1 MNKNTTELK
10 RVSLI
15 ASHNSRIQ
23 CFLDKFKKTEKQIR
37 FKNCAVLRMELVPL
51 NALETRV
58 TISMVYPGELEV
70 KEQQKDK
77 MYYTTSSSAQ
87 FGGDDELDNTVIR
100 IESDVNRIENR
111 IENCEKTRTCPL
123 SLKKMFQMKKK
134 KQTGIQETEFKDI
147 ETTIDEKTLQNL
159 LNLKPSD
166 VDRPY
171 VFYMVRHGQAEHNV
185 YPAVQL
191 IRKKDTSL
199 TESVGH
205 KQAINAG
212 IALAEI
218 IQMYND
224 STVNYTFCSD
234 LLRTRHTLLDIYK
247 GIRKVNE
254 AIQLPSKMVVL
265 PCANELSY
273 FKNENCDSLTSK
285 EALARFAAE
294 NFPGCDM
301 KQIQDTN
308 GSCIQ
313 IKDPE
318 SGLTME
324 IDWSFYTPFYGNA
337 FRNTI
342 GKTQTMHCR
351 DTTMIAMA
359 VKYILQDTTPLSEFI
374 KDRKTTNEG
383 SKGGRHTKRK
393 RKTKKTR
400 KTRKIRKTRKR

>member
-1 MNKNTTELK
+1 MNTNTNKSK

-23 CFLDKFKKTEKQIR
+23 CFLDKFKKTKKQIR

-51 NALETRV
+51 NALETGV

-77 MYYTTSSSAQ
+77 MYYTTPSNAQ
-87 FGGDDELDNTVIR
+87 FGGDDD
-100 IESDVNRIENR
+100 DVNRIESDINR

-123 SLKKMFQMKKK
+123 SLKKMFQSKKK
-134 KQTGIQETEFKDI
+134 NKQIQEIEFTDI
-147 ETTIDEKTLQNL
+147 ETRIDETELQNL

-191 IRKKDTSL
+191 IRKRDTSL
-199 TESVGH
+199 TETVGH
-205 KQAINAG
+205 QQAVNAG

-224 STVNYTFCSD
+224 STINYTFCSD
-234 LLRTRHTLLDIYK
+234 LLRTRQTLLDMYK

-254 AIQLPSKMVVL
+254 DIQLPSKMVVL

-273 FKNENCDSLTSK
+273 FKNANCDSLTSK

-294 NFPGCDM
+294 NFPSCDM
-301 KQIQDTN
+301 KQIQDMN

-359 VKYILQDTTPLSEFI
+359 VKYILQDMTPLSEFI
-374 KDRKTTNEG
+374 KERKTTNEG

-393 RKTKKTR
+393 RKTGKIRKTR
-400 KTRKIRKTRKR
+400 KTRKTRKNNKKIIKK

>member
-1 MNKNTTELK
+1 
-10 RVSLI
+10 
-15 ASHNSRIQ
+15 
-23 CFLDKFKKTEKQIR
+23 
-37 FKNCAVLRMELVPL
+37 MELFPL
-51 NALETRV
+51 NALETGV
-58 TISMVYPGELEV
+58 TIRMVYPGELDV

-77 MYYTTSSSAQ
+77 MYYTTPSSAQ
-87 FGGDDELDNTVIR
+87 FGGDDDI
-100 IESDVNRIENR
+100 NRIK
-111 IENCEKTRTCPL
+111 NCEKTRTCPL
-123 SLKKMFQMKKK
+123 SLKKMFQSKKK
-134 KQTGIQETEFKDI
+134 KQKGIQEAEFTDI
-147 ETTIDEKTLQNL
+147 ETTIDETTLQNL

-166 VDRPY
+166 IDRPY

-199 TESVGH
+199 TETVGH
-205 KQAINAG
+205 QQAINAG

-218 IQMYND
+218 VQMYND
-224 STVNYTFCSD
+224 STINYTFCSD
-234 LLRTRHTLLDIYK
+234 LLRTRETLLDMYK

-254 AIQLPSKMVVL
+254 DIQLPSKMVVL
-265 PCANELSY
+265 PCANELTY
-273 FKNENCDSLTSK
+273 FKNANCDSLTSK

-359 VKYILQDTTPLSEFI
+359 VKYISQDMTPFSDFI
-374 KDRKTTNEG
+374 KERKTISEG

-393 RKTKKTR
+393 RKIRKTR
-400 KTRKIRKTRKR
+400 KTRKTRKR